1 MDLFEPGP
9 RVTECGLS
17 QLSPFKYPSSLK
29 RCCIFIANLE
39 QTCQWFCHIAACFGL
54 TFRILR
60 WNTKVF
66 VFLYWMPLL
75 RFLGACVA
83 LAEIY
88 GLSHLNIYNYIRS
101 LIEMGE
107 N

>member
-1 MDLFEPGP
+1 MAGA
-9 RVTECGLS
+9 T
-17 QLSPFKYPSSLK
+17 SLMLYFYREFRK
-29 RCCIFIANLE
+29 A
-39 QTCQWFCHIAACFGL
+39 CQWFCHIVACFGL

-66 VFLYWMPLL
+66 VCLYWMPLL

-101 LIEMGE
+101 LIENRWGKIKIALE
-107 N
+107 LVLWDSL

>member
-1 MDLFEPGP
+1 MQKHVLSELLF
-9 RVTECGLS
+9 
-17 QLSPFKYPSSLK
+17 QLD
-29 RCCIFIANLE
+29 E
-39 QTCQWFCHIAACFGL
+39 VQWRFVFGL